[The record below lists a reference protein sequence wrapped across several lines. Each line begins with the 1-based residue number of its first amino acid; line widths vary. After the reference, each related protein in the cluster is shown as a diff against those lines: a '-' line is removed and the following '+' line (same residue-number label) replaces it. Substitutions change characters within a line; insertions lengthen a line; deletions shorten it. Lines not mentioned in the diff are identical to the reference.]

1 MHERERLYY
10 LDNLKVALTGLLIAH
25 HVGQAYGPTGGAW
38 PIQEAARAAVL
49 GPFFTVDRSFF
60 MSLFFLIS
68 GYFTAVSYDAK
79 GGWPFVKSRLLR
91 LGLPLLVFALLMIPL
106 EIFVFGAPGSDG
118 PGSAWPIDVGYMW
131 YVEHLLLFS
140 LGYALWRAALGR
152 RAAAAVP
159 APRPLHVWHVLVFS
173 AVLAPVLAVVRI
185 PFPIDRWDYLLG
197 FFRVAFADVPR
208 DLSFFILG
216 IVAFRKGWLKSV
228 SAKAGRNWLLV
239 GVGLAAFWYAYA
251 LGLYKLIPIEGTAFD
266 VFRVTW
272 EAVLCSALCI
282 GLVVLFREKVNGHG
296 ALARALG
303 KSQYAAYIFHVPVIL
318 AFQYAVLN
326 PSLPPLAKFALVT
339 LASVPATFAVAV
351 AVRKPLHL

>member
-1 MHERERLYY
+1 MADRERFYY

-38 PIQEAARAAVL
+38 PIQEAARAAIF
-49 GPFFTVDRSFF
+49 GPFFTVNRSFF

-68 GYFTAVSYDAK
+68 GYLAARSYDAK
-79 GGWPFVKSRLLR
+79 PGWPFVKGRLLR
-91 LGLPLLVFALLMIPL
+91 LGLPTLVFALLMVPL
-106 EIFVFGAPGSDG
+106 QLLVFPAPGMSE
-118 PGSAWPIDVGYMW
+118 PGSAWPIDVGYLW
-131 YVEHLLLFS
+131 FLEHLLLFS
-140 LGYALWRAALGR
+140 LGYALWRTVLGR
-152 RAAAAVP
+152 RNAERSE
-159 APRPLHVWHVLVFS
+159 RPLRVWQVLVFS
-173 AVLAPVLAVVRI
+173 FLLAPVLAVVRI
-185 PFPIDRWDYLLG
+185 PFPIDRWDHLLG

-216 IVAFRKGWLKSV
+216 IVAFRRGWLESV

-282 GLVVLFREKVNGHG
+282 GLVVLFREKVTVHG
-296 ALARALG
+296 RLAQALG

-318 AFQYAVLN
+318 TFQYAVLN
-326 PSLPPLAKFALVT
+326 LSLPPVAKFALVT
-339 LASVPATFAVAV
+339 LVSIPATFAVAI
-351 AVRKPLHL
+351 AVRRPLHL